1 MRHLF
6 RRHVTGGPDPEHT
19 CLTCPGRQ
27 VFGTSSCVSSLTCE
41 WAEVILSPANTAY
54 LLHCLGP
61 GVPSSHVFSLPDNK
75 VWTVSIPPSSSHLPF
90 CFSV

>member
-27 VFGTSSCVSSLTCE
+27 VFGSSACVSGLACE
-41 WAEVILSPANTAY
+41 WAEVVMSPANTAY

-75 VWTVSIPPSSSHLPF
+75 VQPHH
-90 CFSV
+90 

>member
-6 RRHVTGGPDPEHT
+6 RRHVTRGPDPEHT

-75 VWTVSIPPSSSHLPF
+75 V
-90 CFSV
+90 